1 MDRLH
6 SSMRKRLYSLPQH
19 IGQKASIM
27 GEGEDAD
34 KDTRRKSIR
43 MKPLPSPSST
53 SGGSCKGIGETKTG
67 ESVIMETDIGR
78 PMKTSSNGDC
88 RRFRGSLSSITS
100 RHVHDSDSAEER
112 RLINE
117 GDVTPSEESPPG
129 AIGEGLPDQG
139 AQGASGGGGTQ
150 NDSPD
155 QQAGFI
161 KLDGIE
167 QILPDDE
174 RLYQAGFIHRQLG
187 AMLQPGVNK
196 FSLRMFGSE
205 KAVER
210 EQERVKSAGFW
221 IIHPYSDFRFYWDL
235 TMLLLMVG
243 NLIIIPVGI
252 TFFKDEH
259 TPPWIVFNVVS
270 DTFFLMDLVLN
281 FRTGIVKEDNTEI
294 ILDPQQI
301 KIKYLRSWFVVDFI
315 SSIPVDYIFLIV
327 ETRIDSDFYK
337 TARALRIVRFTKI
350 LSLLRLLRLSRL
362 IRYIHQWEEIFHM
375 TYDLAS
381 AMVRI
386 VNLIGMMLLL
396 CHWDGCLQFL
406 VPMLQD
412 FPADCWVSKNKMVND
427 TWGQQYSY
435 ALFKAMS
442 HMLCIGYGM
451 YPPVGMT
458 DVWLTILSM
467 IVGATCYAMFVGHAT
482 ALIQSLDS
490 SRRQYQEKYKQ
501 VEQYM
506 SFHKLPADMRQR
518 IHDYYEHR
526 YQGKMFDEESILGE
540 LNEPLREE
548 IINFNCRKLVASMP
562 LFANA
567 DPNFVTSML
576 TKLKFEVFQPG
587 DYIIREGT
595 IGKKMYFI
603 QHGVVSV
610 LTKGNKETKLSDG
623 SYFGEIC
630 LLTRGRRT
638 ASVRADTY
646 CRLYSLS
653 VDNFNEVLEEYPMMR
668 RAFETVALDRLDR
681 IGKKNSILQH
691 KVQHD
696 LSSGV
701 LNYQENE
708 IIQQIVQHDRDMA
721 HCAHLM
727 QNAPP
732 QTPPSPTPVIWAPL
746 IQAPLQAAAATT
758 SVAIAL
764 THHPHL
770 PPTLFRPPV
779 SVLGSLKDPPSR
791 LKKFHTFIPSSTAPG
806 SAGDS
811 PSSTPSKL
819 RSGVDMPLLASFRA
833 QQMTAGSGA
842 TGFSQQSSGS
852 GSQSGPSGV
861 VSGCS
866 GGGASAFPFG
876 PYSASGSPSSSM
888 AQLHP
893 QPQHQQS
900 FQSSTPPLSNLFHQ
914 GSTGGST
921 GSGIS
926 GGAVGACGGATGWSP
941 GGAVGG
947 SLEGATGGDTT
958 WAGEDFTT
966 GTTEVTPGGPFGSGG
981 ATGGSLGGISGES
994 MGGLCEV
1001 GTGCGQFAGGA
1012 SGESMGGITCGT
1024 TGEKTRRS
1032 MVEATRGSM
1041 CRASGE
1047 LVAGVAGESLVA
1059 ITPGGSLGRVTGGPV
1074 GIVSRGLIGGV
1085 SEGSLGGPCGG
1096 SHGAFSADS
1105 LIGNPGGLLGRASN
1119 GSTTSHIGGA
1129 SSGPVGGVIGAHV
1142 GRAPVGSHIGGSTAC
1157 SVGGASG
1164 GITAGLISSSRC
1176 QSPISTGSSSPKSV
1190 QLLLSQPPPKPPQVA
1205 PLQQFA
1211 GGGRTNSGLNLFH
1224 SPPHGSPSSNRRQHS
1239 QQPAEGSPSSLSH
1252 FSLTGLQS
1260 GFLPHQ
1266 MSMERSALASLTQ
1279 YGSANASPCLTP
1291 VAPSP
1296 TIQSPV
1302 ASRTFHYSDPSSA
1315 TGSHSS
1321 LLTPQSSLPS
1331 QLPSQ
1336 THTTGRDSPLGRFS
1350 EDLKLLSCSHPS
1362 LPHEVAQALGHQT
1375 PRSSVETGYYP
1386 STFSSPTLVPKPCS
1400 SGPGHMTPPIQT
1412 SPGHPQQTHSPGASP
1427 ALPLRRGSAAYSA
1440 DLETQTVRSKLPS
1453 NL

>member
-43 MKPLPSPSST
+43 MKPLPSPT
-53 SGGSCKGIGETKTG
+53 SGVSCKGIGETKSG
-67 ESVIMETDIGR
+67 ESVIMETDMGR
-78 PMKTSSNGDC
+78 PLKTSSNGDC

-100 RHVHDSDSAEER
+100 RHVHDSDSAEAR
-112 RLINE
+112 RLITE

-129 AIGEGLPDQG
+129 AIGDEQPDEG
-139 AQGASGGGGTQ
+139 AQGASGGAQT
-150 NDSPD
+150 DPPD

-161 KLDGIE
+161 KLDGID
-167 QILPDDE
+167 QILPDDAG
-174 RLYQAGFIHRQLG
+174 LYQAGFIHRQLG

-221 IIHPYSDFRFYWDL
+221 IIHPYSDFSLSKSRFYWDL

-576 TKLKFEVFQPG
+576 TKLRFEVFQPR

-610 LTKGNKETKLSDG
+610 LTKGSKETKLSDG

-779 SVLGSLKDPPSR
+779 SVLSSLKDPSTR
-791 LKKFHTFIPSSTAPG
+791 LRKFQPFVPSSTAPG
-806 SAGDS
+806 SSGDS
-811 PSSTPSKL
+811 LSSTPSKL
-819 RSGVDMPLLASFRA
+819 HSGVDMPLLAAFRA
-833 QQMTAGSGA
+833 HHMT
-842 TGFSQQSSGS
+842 SGS
-852 GSQSGPSGV
+852 GTVGSTRQGSGLGGQRGNNGTGS
-861 VSGCS
+861 VSS
-866 GGGASAFPFG
+866 EGGTNVFPFG
-876 PYSASGSPSSSM
+876 PHSSSGSPSSST

-893 QPQHQQS
+893 QPQYQQP
-900 FQSSTPPLSNLFHQ
+900 FRSSTPPLSNLFHQ
-914 GSTGGST
+914 APVGGST
-921 GSGIS
+921 GSG
-926 GGAVGACGGATGWSP
+926 SP
-941 GGAVGG
+941 L
-947 SLEGATGGDTT
+947 STS
-958 WAGEDFTT
+958 
-966 GTTEVTPGGPFGSGG
+966 P
-981 ATGGSLGGISGES
+981 
-994 MGGLCEV
+994 
-1001 GTGCGQFAGGA
+1001 
-1012 SGESMGGITCGT
+1012 
-1024 TGEKTRRS
+1024 
-1032 MVEATRGSM
+1032 
-1041 CRASGE
+1041 
-1047 LVAGVAGESLVA
+1047 
-1059 ITPGGSLGRVTGGPV
+1059 
-1074 GIVSRGLIGGV
+1074 
-1085 SEGSLGGPCGG
+1085 
-1096 SHGAFSADS
+1096 
-1105 LIGNPGGLLGRASN
+1105 SN
-1119 GSTTSHIGGA
+1119 LM
-1129 SSGPVGGVIGAHV
+1129 SSQILPNQPH
-1142 GRAPVGSHIGGSTAC
+1142 
-1157 SVGGASG
+1157 
-1164 GITAGLISSSRC
+1164 
-1176 QSPISTGSSSPKSV
+1176 PKS
-1190 QLLLSQPPPKPPQVA
+1190 
-1205 PLQQFA
+1205 LQQFA
-1211 GGGRTNSGLNLFH
+1211 GGGRTTSGINLFQ
-1224 SPPHGSPSSNRRQHS
+1224 SPSQGSPSCVRG
-1239 QQPAEGSPSSLSH
+1239 QQTQSPATGSPPSISH
-1252 FSLTGLQS
+1252 FSLAGLQS
-1260 GFLPHQ
+1260 GCLPHQ
-1266 MSMERSALASLTQ
+1266 MSMEKSALASLAQ

-1291 VAPSP
+1291 VARSP
-1296 TIQSPV
+1296 TVQSPV
-1302 ASRTFHYSDPSSA
+1302 GGRTFQYSDPSSIA
-1315 TGSHSS
+1315 GSHSS
-1321 LLTPQSSLPS
+1321 LLMPQSPLLS
-1331 QLPSQ
+1331 QLPSLPQ
-1336 THTTGRDSPLGRFS
+1336 SSGRDSPLAPFS
-1350 EDLKLLSCSHPS
+1350 EDLKGLSSSHPS
-1362 LPHEVAQALGHQT
+1362 LPQEVAQALSHQT
-1375 PRSSVETGYYP
+1375 TCSSVEYYP
-1386 STFSSPTLVPKPCS
+1386 SPFSSPTLVPKPCS
-1400 SGPGHMTPPIQT
+1400 SISGHMTPPKQE
-1412 SPGHPQQTHSPGASP
+1412 SPGNPHLTQSPRSSPVPPPQ
-1427 ALPLRRGSAAYSA
+1427 RGSGAYLS
-1440 DLETQTVRSKLPS
+1440 DLEPQTARSKLPS

>member
-6 SSMRKRLYSLPQH
+6 SSMRKRLYSLPPH

-27 GEGEDAD
+27 GEGDDAD

-43 MKPLPSPSST
+43 MKPLPSPT
-53 SGGSCKGIGETKTG
+53 SGGSCKGIVETKSG

-88 RRFRGSLSSITS
+88 RRFRGSLSSVTS

-112 RLINE
+112 RLITD

-129 AIGEGLPDQG
+129 AIGDGPSDQG
-139 AQGASGGGGTQ
+139 AQGASGGGGAQ
-150 NDSPD
+150 DDSPG
-155 QQAGFI
+155 QQSGFI
-161 KLDGIE
+161 KLDGID

-174 RLYQAGFIHRQLG
+174 RLYQAGFMHRQFG

-412 FPADCWVSKNKMVND
+412 FPPDCWVSKNKMVND

-721 HCAHLM
+721 HCAHLL
-727 QNAPP
+727 QNAPL

-746 IQAPLQAAAATT
+746 IQAPLQAAATTT

-770 PPTLFRPPV
+770 PSSLFRPPV

-791 LKKFHTFIPSSTAPG
+791 LKKFQTFVPSSTATG
-806 SAGDS
+806 SALDS

-819 RSGVDMPLLASFRA
+819 LTGVDMPLLTSFRA
-833 QQMTAGSGA
+833 QHVKSVSGA
-842 TGFSQQSSGS
+842 TGSSQQVSGSRGQQGPSRSGS
-852 GSQSGPSGV
+852 G
-861 VSGCS
+861 
-866 GGGASAFPFG
+866 
-876 PYSASGSPSSSM
+876 
-888 AQLHP
+888 
-893 QPQHQQS
+893 
-900 FQSSTPPLSNLFHQ
+900 
-914 GSTGGST
+914 
-921 GSGIS
+921 
-926 GGAVGACGGATGWSP
+926 
-941 GGAVGG
+941 
-947 SLEGATGGDTT
+947 
-958 WAGEDFTT
+958 
-966 GTTEVTPGGPFGSGG
+966 
-981 ATGGSLGGISGES
+981 
-994 MGGLCEV
+994 
-1001 GTGCGQFAGGA
+1001 
-1012 SGESMGGITCGT
+1012 
-1024 TGEKTRRS
+1024 
-1032 MVEATRGSM
+1032 
-1041 CRASGE
+1041 
-1047 LVAGVAGESLVA
+1047 
-1059 ITPGGSLGRVTGGPV
+1059 
-1074 GIVSRGLIGGV
+1074 
-1085 SEGSLGGPCGG
+1085 
-1096 SHGAFSADS
+1096 
-1105 LIGNPGGLLGRASN
+1105 
-1119 GSTTSHIGGA
+1119 
-1129 SSGPVGGVIGAHV
+1129 
-1142 GRAPVGSHIGGSTAC
+1142 
-1157 SVGGASG
+1157 SG
-1164 GITAGLISSSRC
+1164 GITAGLISSPRC
-1176 QSPISTGSSSPKSV
+1176 QSPISTGSSSPMPG
-1190 QLLLSQPPPKPPQVA
+1190 QLLHSQPPPKPPQVA

-1211 GGGRTNSGLNLFH
+1211 GGGRTTSGLNLFH
-1224 SPPHGSPSSNRRQHS
+1224 SPPQGSPSSSRGQHS

-1252 FSLTGLQS
+1252 FTLSGLQS

-1266 MSMERSALASLTQ
+1266 ISLERSALASLAQ

-1296 TIQSPV
+1296 TSQSPL
-1302 ASRTFHYSDPSSA
+1302 AGRTFHYSDPSST

-1321 LLTPQSSLPS
+1321 LLMPQSSLPS
-1331 QLPSQ
+1331 QLPNQ
-1336 THTTGRDSPLGRFS
+1336 PHTTGRDSPLGRFS
-1350 EDLKLLSCSHPS
+1350 EDLKLLSSSHPS
-1362 LPHEVAQALGHQT
+1362 LPQEMAQAFGHQT
-1375 PRSSVETGYYP
+1375 PHSPLETGYYP
-1386 STFSSPTLVPKPCS
+1386 SPFSSPTLVPKPCS
-1400 SGPGHMTPPIQT
+1400 SVPGRMTPPIKT
-1412 SPGHPQQTHSPGASP
+1412 TPGHPHQTPRPPDQSQEASSD
-1427 ALPLRRGSAAYSA
+1427 LLLRRASAAYSS
-1440 DLETQTVRSKLPS
+1440 DLEPQTVRSKLPS

>member
-1 MDRLH
+1 
-6 SSMRKRLYSLPQH
+6 
-19 IGQKASIM
+19 
-27 GEGEDAD
+27 
-34 KDTRRKSIR
+34 
-43 MKPLPSPSST
+43 
-53 SGGSCKGIGETKTG
+53 
-67 ESVIMETDIGR
+67 
-78 PMKTSSNGDC
+78 
-88 RRFRGSLSSITS
+88 
-100 RHVHDSDSAEER
+100 
-112 RLINE
+112 
-117 GDVTPSEESPPG
+117 
-129 AIGEGLPDQG
+129 
-139 AQGASGGGGTQ
+139 
-150 NDSPD
+150 
-155 QQAGFI
+155 
-161 KLDGIE
+161 
-167 QILPDDE
+167 
-174 RLYQAGFIHRQLG
+174 
-187 AMLQPGVNK
+187 
-196 FSLRMFGSE
+196 
-205 KAVER
+205 
-210 EQERVKSAGFW
+210 
-221 IIHPYSDFRFYWDL
+221 
-235 TMLLLMVG
+235 MLLLMVG

-727 QNAPP
+727 QNPPP

-791 LKKFHTFIPSSTAPG
+791 LKKFHPFVPSSTAPG

-811 PSSTPSKL
+811 PTGTPSKM
-819 RSGVDMPLLASFRA
+819 RTGVDMSLLASFRA
-833 QQMTAGSGA
+833 QHMTSGSGA
-842 TGFSQQSSGS
+842 TGSSQNASASGGQCGPSGAGS
-852 GSQSGPSGV
+852 GS
-861 VSGCS
+861 S
-866 GGGASAFPFG
+866 GGGASVFPFE
-876 PYSASGSPSSSM
+876 PYSSSGSPTSSM

-893 QPQHQQS
+893 QPQHQQP
-900 FQSSTPPLSNLFHQ
+900 FRSSTPPLSNLFHQ
-914 GSTGGST
+914 GSIGGST
-921 GSGIS
+921 GSGLS
-926 GGAVGACGGATGWSP
+926 GGAVGACGGATGWSS

-947 SLEGATGGDTT
+947 SAEGATGGDTA

-966 GTTEVTPGGPFGSGG
+966 GVTEVTPGGHFGLGG
-981 ATGGSLGGISGES
+981 ATGGSVGGISGETV
-994 MGGLCEV
+994 GGLAEGYMGAACVRLGSGASGGSVV
-1001 GTGCGQFAGGA
+1001 GTVCGSIQDTARRSIGGA
-1012 SGESMGGITCGT
+1012 SRGSIGRVSVGSVGGSSRESLVTT
-1024 TGEKTRRS
+1024 TGELLGKAS
-1032 MVEATRGSM
+1032 DGSVGVV
-1041 CRASGE
+1041 SGGTSGGTFG
-1047 LVAGVAGESLVA
+1047 GVCGDSAVGN
-1059 ITPGGSLGRVTGGPV
+1059 PGGSLR
-1074 GIVSRGLIGGV
+1074 
-1085 SEGSLGGPCGG
+1085 
-1096 SHGAFSADS
+1096 
-1105 LIGNPGGLLGRASN
+1105 RASG
-1119 GSTTSHIGGA
+1119 GSTTSHIGGG
-1129 SSGPVGGVIGAHV
+1129 SSGPGGGVIGGHT
-1142 GRAPVGSHIGGSTAC
+1142 GRSTIVGSHIAGAAAGSCT
-1157 SVGGASG
+1157 GATG

-1176 QSPISTGSSSPKSV
+1176 QSPISTGSSSPLLS
-1190 QLLLSQPPPKPPQVA
+1190 QLLHNQPPPKPPQVA

-1211 GGGRTNSGLNLFH
+1211 GGGRTTIFQSPLQG
-1224 SPPHGSPSSNRRQHS
+1224 SPPSSRGQHS

-1252 FSLTGLQS
+1252 FGLAGLQS
-1260 GFLPHQ
+1260 GCLPHQ
-1266 MSMERSALASLTQ
+1266 MSLERSALASLAQ

-1302 ASRTFHYSDPSSA
+1302 AGRTFHYSDPSSVA
-1315 TGSHSS
+1315 GSHSS
-1321 LLTPQSSLPS
+1321 LLMPLSSLPS

-1336 THTTGRDSPLGRFS
+1336 PHTAGRDSPLGRFS
-1350 EDLKLLSCSHPS
+1350 EDLKLLSSSHPS
-1362 LPHEVAQALGHQT
+1362 LHQEVAQTQT
-1375 PRSSVETGYYP
+1375 ACSFVETRYYP
-1386 STFSSPTLVPKPCS
+1386 SPFSSPTLVPKPCS
-1400 SGPGHMTPPIQT
+1400 TVPGHMTPPIHM
-1412 SPGHPQQTHSPGASP
+1412 SPGHLHKTQSPGPSP
-1427 ALPLRRGSAAYSA
+1427 ALPPRRGSAAYSS
-1440 DLETQTVRSKLPS
+1440 DVEPQTVRSKLPS

>member
-19 IGQKASIM
+19 IGHKASIM

-43 MKPLPSPSST
+43 MKPLPSPT
-53 SGGSCKGIGETKTG
+53 SGGSCKAITETKSG

-78 PMKTSSNGDC
+78 PLKTSSNGDC

-100 RHVHDSDSAEER
+100 RHVHDPESAEER
-112 RLINE
+112 RLITE
-117 GDVTPSEESPPG
+117 GDVTPSEESPG
-129 AIGEGLPDQG
+129 AIGDGPPDQS
-139 AQGASGGGGTQ
+139 AQAASGGGDSGAH
-150 NDSPD
+150 NDSPE
-155 QQAGFI
+155 QQPGFV
-161 KLDGIE
+161 KLDAMD
-167 QILPDDE
+167 QILPDDD
-174 RLYQAGFIHRQLG
+174 RLYQSGFMHRQFG

-301 KIKYLRSWFVVDFI
+301 KVKYLKSWFAVDFI

-412 FPADCWVSKNKMVND
+412 FPADCWVAKNKMVND

-467 IVGATCYAMFVGHAT
+467 IVGATCYAMFEGHAT

-490 SRRQYQEKYKQ
+490 SRRQYQEKASRKLYKQ

-721 HCAHLM
+721 HCAHLL

-732 QTPPSPTPVIWAPL
+732 QSPPSPTPVIWAPL

-779 SVLGSLKDPPSR
+779 SVLGSLKDPPNR
-791 LKKFHTFIPSSTAPG
+791 LKKLNTFVASSTAPG
-806 SAGDS
+806 SEGDS
-811 PSSTPSKL
+811 PPGTPS
-819 RSGVDMPLLASFRA
+819 RVRNDVDMPLLAAFRA
-833 QQMTAGSGA
+833 QHMMSNLGGTSANPTASDSG
-842 TGFSQQSSGS
+842 GHRGPSGS
-852 GSQSGPSGV
+852 GSGS
-861 VSGCS
+861 S
-866 GGGASAFPFG
+866 GGGASAYAFG
-876 PYSASGSPSSSM
+876 QYSMFGSPSSST

-893 QPQHQQS
+893 QPQRQQS
-900 FQSSTPPLSNLFHQ
+900 FRSNTPPLSNLFHQ
-914 GSTGGST
+914 GSISGST
-921 GSGIS
+921 GSGLS
-926 GGAVGACGGATGWSP
+926 GGAAGACGGIAGWTPS
-941 GGAVGG
+941 GAVGG
-947 SLEGATGGDTT
+947 SVEGTTGGDAV
-958 WAGEDFTT
+958 W
-966 GTTEVTPGGPFGSGG
+966 TTEDLIAKETPSLGHYVLGG
-981 ATGGSLGGISGES
+981 ASAGPIETSGES
-994 MGGLCEV
+994 LGMPEGKALYVTTRPERSSGSQGG
-1001 GTGCGQFAGGA
+1001 F
-1012 SGESMGGITCGT
+1012 TCGPV
-1024 TGEKTRRS
+1024 GEFAKVPLNVS
-1032 MVEATRGSM
+1032 SK
-1041 CRASGE
+1041 AS
-1047 LVAGVAGESLVA
+1047 LASNN
-1059 ITPGGSLGRVTGGPV
+1059 GGSLGRVSIGPMGLASGGFPAGMVSGESMV
-1074 GIVSRGLIGGV
+1074 GS
-1085 SEGSLGGPCGG
+1085 
-1096 SHGAFSADS
+1096 
-1105 LIGNPGGLLGRASN
+1105 LGRASG
-1119 GSTTSHIGGA
+1119 GSICTHVGGNMVGAGQTGKVQGTSGSSVTCSVTVT
-1129 SSGPVGGVIGAHV
+1129 SSGVTH
-1142 GRAPVGSHIGGSTAC
+1142 
-1157 SVGGASG
+1157 
-1164 GITAGLISSSRC
+1164 GLIPSRC
-1176 QSPISTGSSSPKSV
+1176 QSPVSTGSSNPISS
-1190 QLLLSQPPPKPPQVA
+1190 QLSHCQPLPKPPQVA
-1205 PLQQFA
+1205 PLHQLPTL
-1211 GGGRTNSGLNLFH
+1211 GRTTSGLNLFN
-1224 SPPHGSPSSNRRQHS
+1224 SPPNGSPSSNRGLHS
-1239 QQPAEGSPSSLSH
+1239 HPPLDGSPSSLSH
-1252 FSLTGLQS
+1252 FNLAGLQS
-1260 GFLPHQ
+1260 GLLPHQ
-1266 MSMERSALASLTQ
+1266 MSQEKSALASLAQ

-1302 ASRTFHYSDPSSA
+1302 SGRTFHYSDPSSA
-1315 TGSHSS
+1315 MGSHSS
-1321 LLTPQSSLPS
+1321 LLMPQSLSS
-1331 QLPSQ
+1331 QHSNQP
-1336 THTTGRDSPLGRFS
+1336 HMPGRESPLGRFS
-1350 EDLKLLSCSHPS
+1350 EDLKILSSSHPS
-1362 LPHEVAQALGHQT
+1362 LPQEVAQVCDQRT
-1375 PRSSVETGYYP
+1375 TRSSFDTGYFP
-1386 STFSSPTLVPKPCS
+1386 SPFSSPTLVPKPCS
-1400 SGPGHMTPPIQT
+1400 TVPGGHVTPPLQT
-1412 SPGHPQQTHSPGASP
+1412 SPGPSHQSPSPGAFP
-1427 ALPLRRGSAAYSA
+1427 AVPPRRGSAAFPS
-1440 DLETQTVRSKLPS
+1440 DLEPQTVRSKLPS

>member
-1 MDRLH
+1 MDRVH
-6 SSMRKRLYSLPQH
+6 SSVRERLYSLPHQFGH
-19 IGQKASIM
+19 KGALTRD
-27 GEGEDAD
+27 GED
-34 KDTRRKSIR
+34 KDTRRKSVK
-43 MKPLPSPSST
+43 MKHLPSPSSMGST
-53 SGGSCKGIGETKTG
+53 KCVSQAKSGDA
-67 ESVIMETDIGR
+67 ETDVGR
-78 PMKTSSNGDC
+78 PFRTNVNGDC

-100 RHVHDSDSAEER
+100 RHAPDADLAEQR
-112 RLINE
+112 RLITK
-117 GDVTPSEESPPG
+117 GDASPEDDGPLEQPGSGES
-129 AIGEGLPDQG
+129 QG
-139 AQGASGGGGTQ
+139 AQGGRSEEG
-150 NDSPD
+150 
-155 QQAGFI
+155 QQASSEEQSSFI
-161 KLDGIE
+161 KLEGID
-167 QILPDDE
+167 QIVPDDE
-174 RLYQAGFIHRQLG
+174 RLYQAGFMHRQFG

-210 EQERVKSAGFW
+210 EQQRVKSAGFW

-235 TMLLLMVG
+235 IMLLLMVG

-259 TPPWIVFNVVS
+259 TPAWIVFNVVS
-270 DTFFLMDLVLN
+270 DTFFLVDLVLN
-281 FRTGIVKEDNTEI
+281 FRTGIVKEDSTEI

-301 KIKYLRSWFVVDFI
+301 KVRYLRSWFAVDFI

-412 FPADCWVSKNKMVND
+412 FPSDCWVSKNKMVND

-548 IINFNCRKLVASMP
+548 IISFNCRKLVATMP

-576 TKLKFEVFQPG
+576 TKLRFEVFQPG

-595 IGKKMYFI
+595 VGKKMYFI
-603 QHGVVSV
+603 QHGVLTV
-610 LTKGNKETKLSDG
+610 LTKGSKETKISDG

-653 VDNFNEVLEEYPMMR
+653 VDHFNEVLEEYPMMR

-681 IGKKNSILQH
+681 IGKRNSVLQH
-691 KVQHD
+691 KVQRD

-721 HCAHLM
+721 HCAHLI
-727 QNAPP
+727 
-732 QTPPSPTPVIWAPL
+732 QTPPPAPHPAPTPSSHTPVIWAPL

-764 THHPHL
+764 TRHPHL
-770 PPTLFRPPV
+770 PHTLFRPPV
-779 SVLGSLKDPPSR
+779 PLLGTLKDRPGYVKRFPTALSGTAAFGGNLSTSSQFSSCIETPILDTLR
-791 LKKFHTFIPSSTAPG
+791 SERSSTSIP
-806 SAGDS
+806 
-811 PSSTPSKL
+811 PP
-819 RSGVDMPLLASFRA
+819 
-833 QQMTAGSGA
+833 
-842 TGFSQQSSGS
+842 
-852 GSQSGPSGV
+852 
-861 VSGCS
+861 
-866 GGGASAFPFG
+866 
-876 PYSASGSPSSSM
+876 PSSSSLPSTITTTITTTTSSITESSIYPHRPLASKDFSV
-888 AQLHP
+888 AQLHS
-893 QPQHQQS
+893 QPQLPQTS
-900 FQSSTPPLSNLFHQ
+900 FPSIAASL
-914 GSTGGST
+914 
-921 GSGIS
+921 
-926 GGAVGACGGATGWSP
+926 P
-941 GGAVGG
+941 GFYQGAVGG
-947 SLEGATGGDTT
+947 EAVQLAIPSASTL
-958 WAGEDFTT
+958 
-966 GTTEVTPGGPFGSGG
+966 TPLIVHSVSPILTQLQS
-981 ATGGSLGGISGES
+981 A
-994 MGGLCEV
+994 
-1001 GTGCGQFAGGA
+1001 QP
-1012 SGESMGGITCGT
+1012 
-1024 TGEKTRRS
+1024 
-1032 MVEATRGSM
+1032 
-1041 CRASGE
+1041 
-1047 LVAGVAGESLVA
+1047 
-1059 ITPGGSLGRVTGGPV
+1059 TPQPSK
-1074 GIVSRGLIGGV
+1074 
-1085 SEGSLGGPCGG
+1085 
-1096 SHGAFSADS
+1096 
-1105 LIGNPGGLLGRASN
+1105 
-1119 GSTTSHIGGA
+1119 
-1129 SSGPVGGVIGAHV
+1129 
-1142 GRAPVGSHIGGSTAC
+1142 
-1157 SVGGASG
+1157 
-1164 GITAGLISSSRC
+1164 SSSDLNKVKGTAS
-1176 QSPISTGSSSPKSV
+1176 QSPIMESPVHSKSILEQISSVPSQHPQSDLQPDV
-1190 QLLLSQPPPKPPQVA
+1190 LTQLSQEP
-1205 PLQQFA
+1205 
-1211 GGGRTNSGLNLFH
+1211 
-1224 SPPHGSPSSNRRQHS
+1224 
-1239 QQPAEGSPSSLSH
+1239 
-1252 FSLTGLQS
+1252 
-1260 GFLPHQ
+1260 
-1266 MSMERSALASLTQ
+1266 SALASLAQ
-1279 YGSANASPCLTP
+1279 YGSGNVSPCSTPSAWSPTCQSPTVEKIRMSMHSHPASIFGSQSSILTP
-1291 VAPSP
+1291 QTLHP
-1296 TIQSPV
+1296 
-1302 ASRTFHYSDPSSA
+1302 PSSQPRERG
-1315 TGSHSS
+1315 GSLVDLPSQDLSTISMSLPTPGLPEKSKPVGRGPQPPDLFHHRGSASS
-1321 LLTPQSSLPS
+1321 LLPLPS
-1331 QLPSQ
+1331 PPPVIKPFSSIPGHVVLSRQ
-1336 THTTGRDSPLGRFS
+1336 TSKLSIAQTGSSGGSPVHGSSDRS
-1350 EDLKLLSCSHPS
+1350 TPGTPS
-1362 LPHEVAQALGHQT
+1362 L
-1375 PRSSVETGYYP
+1375 
-1386 STFSSPTLVPKPCS
+1386 
-1400 SGPGHMTPPIQT
+1400 
-1412 SPGHPQQTHSPGASP
+1412 HP
-1427 ALPLRRGSAAYSA
+1427 
-1440 DLETQTVRSKLPS
+1440 KLPS

>member
-1 MDRLH
+1 
-6 SSMRKRLYSLPQH
+6 
-19 IGQKASIM
+19 M

-43 MKPLPSPSST
+43 MKPLPSPSPT
-53 SGGSCKGIGETKTG
+53 SGGSCKGIGETKSG
-67 ESVIMETDIGR
+67 ECVIMETDIGR

-112 RLINE
+112 RLITE

-129 AIGEGLPDQG
+129 AIGDGQPDQG
-139 AQGASGGGGTQ
+139 AQGASGGGGGGAQ
-150 NDSPD
+150 NESPD
-155 QQAGFI
+155 QQSGFI
-161 KLDGIE
+161 KLDGID

-301 KIKYLRSWFVVDFI
+301 KVKYLRSWFVVDFI

-721 HCAHLM
+721 TCAHLL

-791 LKKFHTFIPSSTAPG
+791 FKKFHTFAPSSTVPG
-806 SAGDS
+806 SAGNS

-819 RSGVDMPLLASFRA
+819 RTGVDMPLLASFRA
-833 QQMTAGSGA
+833 QHMASGSASAGSSQQASGGGVERGPGGAGSG
-842 TGFSQQSSGS
+842 SSGAV
-852 GSQSGPSGV
+852 PSV
-861 VSGCS
+861 
-866 GGGASAFPFG
+866 FPFS
-876 PYSASGSPSSSM
+876 PYSSSGSPSSSM

-893 QPQHQQS
+893 QPQHQQP
-900 FQSSTPPLSNLFHQ
+900 FRSSTPPLSNLFHQ
-914 GSTGGST
+914 DAISGST
-921 GSGIS
+921 GSGLS
-926 GGAVGACGGATGWSP
+926 GGAVGACGGAAGWSS

-947 SLEGATGGDTT
+947 SFEGATGGDAA

-966 GTTEVTPGGPFGSGG
+966 GVTEVSPRGSFGLGGTAGGSVAGISGETIGTSNEGLIGAACSKVASGASGG
-981 ATGGSLGGISGES
+981 AGVGVSCGSVSDIARRSKEGASRGSIRRTSGGQSAGESFRGITTGGSLGMTSD
-994 MGGLCEV
+994 
-1001 GTGCGQFAGGA
+1001 GCSGA
-1012 SGESMGGITCGT
+1012 SCGT
-1024 TGEKTRRS
+1024 FEGLSGDLTGRN
-1032 MVEATRGSM
+1032 
-1041 CRASGE
+1041 
-1047 LVAGVAGESLVA
+1047 
-1059 ITPGGSLGRVTGGPV
+1059 PGGSLGR
-1074 GIVSRGLIGGV
+1074 
-1085 SEGSLGGPCGG
+1085 
-1096 SHGAFSADS
+1096 
-1105 LIGNPGGLLGRASN
+1105 ASS
-1119 GSTTSHIGGA
+1119 GSTTSHIAGG
-1129 SSGPVGGVIGAHV
+1129 SSGPGGGAIG
-1142 GRAPVGSHIGGSTAC
+1142 GQISRPIGGTGGSHIAGSTASQ
-1157 SVGGASG
+1157 SVGASG
-1164 GITAGLISSSRC
+1164 GFTAGLISSSRC
-1176 QSPISTGSSSPKSV
+1176 QSPISTGSSSPLPG
-1190 QLLLSQPPPKPPQVA
+1190 QHLPNQPPPKPPQVA

-1211 GGGRTNSGLNLFH
+1211 GGGRTTPGLNLFQ
-1224 SPPHGSPSSNRRQHS
+1224 SPPHGSPSSSRGQHT
-1239 QQPAEGSPSSLSH
+1239 QPPAEGSPSSLSQ
-1252 FSLTGLQS
+1252 FSLAGLQS
-1260 GFLPHQ
+1260 GCLPHQ
-1266 MSMERSALASLTQ
+1266 MSLERSALASLAQ

-1302 ASRTFHYSDPSSA
+1302 TGRTFHYGDPSSA

-1321 LLTPQSSLPS
+1321 LLMPQSSLPS

-1336 THTTGRDSPLGRFS
+1336 PHTAGRESPLGRFS
-1350 EDLKLLSCSHPS
+1350 EDLKLLSSSHPS
-1362 LPHEVAQALGHQT
+1362 LPQEVAQALGHQT
-1375 PRSSVETGYYP
+1375 PHSSVETGFCP
-1386 STFSSPTLVPKPCS
+1386 SPFSSPTLVPKPCS
-1400 SGPGHMTPPIQT
+1400 SVPGHMTPPIQM
-1412 SPGHPQQTHSPGASP
+1412 SPGHSHQTRSPGASP
-1427 ALPLRRGSAAYSA
+1427 ALPLRRGSAAYSS
-1440 DLETQTVRSKLPS
+1440 DLEPQTVRSKLPS

>member
-43 MKPLPSPSST
+43 MKPLPSPSPT
-53 SGGSCKGIGETKTG
+53 SGGSCKGIGETKSG

-112 RLINE
+112 RLITE

-129 AIGEGLPDQG
+129 AIGDGQPDQG
-139 AQGASGGGGTQ
+139 AQGASGGGGGGGGGGAQ
-150 NDSPD
+150 NDSQD
-155 QQAGFI
+155 QQSGFI
-161 KLDGIE
+161 KLDGID

-721 HCAHLM
+721 HCAHLL

-779 SVLGSLKDPPSR
+779 SVLGSLKEPPSR
-791 LKKFHTFIPSSTAPG
+791 LKKFHTFVPSSTAPG

-819 RSGVDMPLLASFRA
+819 RTGVDMPLLASFRA
-833 QQMTAGSGA
+833 QHMSSGSGA
-842 TGFSQQSSGS
+842 TGSSQHASGS
-852 GSQSGPSGV
+852 
-861 VSGCS
+861 
-866 GGGASAFPFG
+866 
-876 PYSASGSPSSSM
+876 SPSSS
-888 AQLHP
+888 
-893 QPQHQQS
+893 
-900 FQSSTPPLSNLFHQ
+900 
-914 GSTGGST
+914 
-921 GSGIS
+921 
-926 GGAVGACGGATGWSP
+926 
-941 GGAVGG
+941 
-947 SLEGATGGDTT
+947 
-958 WAGEDFTT
+958 
-966 GTTEVTPGGPFGSGG
+966 
-981 ATGGSLGGISGES
+981 
-994 MGGLCEV
+994 
-1001 GTGCGQFAGGA
+1001 
-1012 SGESMGGITCGT
+1012 
-1024 TGEKTRRS
+1024 
-1032 MVEATRGSM
+1032 RG
-1041 CRASGE
+1041 
-1047 LVAGVAGESLVA
+1047 
-1059 ITPGGSLGRVTGGPV
+1059 
-1074 GIVSRGLIGGV
+1074 
-1085 SEGSLGGPCGG
+1085 
-1096 SHGAFSADS
+1096 
-1105 LIGNPGGLLGRASN
+1105 
-1119 GSTTSHIGGA
+1119 
-1129 SSGPVGGVIGAHV
+1129 
-1142 GRAPVGSHIGGSTAC
+1142 
-1157 SVGGASG
+1157 
-1164 GITAGLISSSRC
+1164 
-1176 QSPISTGSSSPKSV
+1176 
-1190 QLLLSQPPPKPPQVA
+1190 
-1205 PLQQFA
+1205 
-1211 GGGRTNSGLNLFH
+1211 
-1224 SPPHGSPSSNRRQHS
+1224 QHS

-1252 FSLTGLQS
+1252 FTLGGLQS
-1260 GFLPHQ
+1260 GCLPHQ
-1266 MSMERSALASLTQ
+1266 MSLERSALASLAQ

-1302 ASRTFHYSDPSSA
+1302 TGRTFHYSDPSSA

-1321 LLTPQSSLPS
+1321 LLMPQSSLPS

-1336 THTTGRDSPLGRFS
+1336 PHTTGRDSPLGRFS
-1350 EDLKLLSCSHPS
+1350 EDLKLLSSSHPS
-1362 LPHEVAQALGHQT
+1362 LPQEVAQALGHQT
-1375 PRSSVETGYYP
+1375 PRSSVEPGYYSSP
-1386 STFSSPTLVPKPCS
+1386 FSSPTLVPKPCS
-1400 SGPGHMTPPIQT
+1400 TVPGHMTPPTQM
-1412 SPGHPQQTHSPGASP
+1412 SPGHAHKTQSPGASP
-1427 ALPLRRGSAAYSA
+1427 ALSLQRGSAGYSP

>member
-1 MDRLH
+1 MH
-6 SSMRKRLYSLPQH
+6 SQGDNMFLLSLVTPPESRV
-19 IGQKASIM
+19 GCGSVPTDSKMS
-27 GEGEDAD
+27 GF
-34 KDTRRKSIR
+34 
-43 MKPLPSPSST
+43 PSS
-53 SGGSCKGIGETKTG
+53 S
-67 ESVIMETDIGR
+67 
-78 PMKTSSNGDC
+78 
-88 RRFRGSLSSITS
+88 
-100 RHVHDSDSAEER
+100 
-112 RLINE
+112 
-117 GDVTPSEESPPG
+117 
-129 AIGEGLPDQG
+129 
-139 AQGASGGGGTQ
+139 
-150 NDSPD
+150 
-155 QQAGFI
+155 
-161 KLDGIE
+161 
-167 QILPDDE
+167 
-174 RLYQAGFIHRQLG
+174 
-187 AMLQPGVNK
+187 
-196 FSLRMFGSE
+196 
-205 KAVER
+205 
-210 EQERVKSAGFW
+210 
-221 IIHPYSDFRFYWDL
+221 RFYWDL

-362 IRYIHQWEEIFHM
+362 IRYIHQWEE
-375 TYDLAS
+375 
-381 AMVRI
+381 
-386 VNLIGMMLLL
+386 
-396 CHWDGCLQFL
+396 
-406 VPMLQD
+406 
-412 FPADCWVSKNKMVND
+412 ND

-576 TKLKFEVFQPG
+576 TKLRFEVFQPG

-681 IGKKNSILQH
+681 IGKKKNSILQH

-779 SVLGSLKDPPSR
+779 SVLGSLKDPSNR
-791 LKKFHTFIPSSTAPG
+791 LKKFHAFVPPSTAPG

-819 RSGVDMPLLASFRA
+819 RGGVDMPLLAAFRA
-833 QQMTAGSGA
+833 QHMTSGTGA
-842 TGFSQQSSGS
+842 TGSSQQASSSGD
-852 GSQSGPSGV
+852 QRGPSGAG
-861 VSGCS
+861 SS

-876 PYSASGSPSSSM
+876 PFSSSGSPSSSL

-893 QPQHQQS
+893 QPQHQQP
-900 FQSSTPPLSNLFHQ
+900 FRSSTPPLSNLFHQ

-926 GGAVGACGGATGWSP
+926 GGAVGACGGATGWSS

-947 SLEGATGGDTT
+947 SVEGATGGDTS

-966 GTTEVTPGGPFGSGG
+966 GTTEVTPGGHFGLGG
-981 ATGGSLGGISGES
+981 AGDGSVVEISGES
-994 MGGLCEV
+994 MGGISE
-1001 GTGCGQFAGGA
+1001 GSMGAACGRLAGGA
-1012 SGESMGGITCGT
+1012 SGVSVGGVTCGPM
-1024 TGEKTRRS
+1024 GDVSRRS
-1032 MVEATRGSM
+1032 IRRTSRGSM
-1041 CRASGE
+1041 GRAS
-1047 LVAGVAGESLVA
+1047 AGSVGGSSGESLVVVTTSGSLGRA
-1059 ITPGGSLGRVTGGPV
+1059 SGGSMGVFSGGLTVGSSGVTLGGVSGDSTVLNPGGSLGRASVGSVTSHLGGGSSGPGGGVTGG
-1074 GIVSRGLIGGV
+1074 
-1085 SEGSLGGPCGG
+1085 
-1096 SHGAFSADS
+1096 
-1105 LIGNPGGLLGRASN
+1105 
-1119 GSTTSHIGGA
+1119 HIGRVAGGA
-1129 SSGPVGGVIGAHV
+1129 A
-1142 GRAPVGSHIGGSTAC
+1142 GSHIGGSTAC
-1157 SVGGASG
+1157 PAGGTSG

-1176 QSPISTGSSSPKSV
+1176 QSPISTGSSSPMPGQFV
-1190 QLLLSQPPPKPPQVA
+1190 HSQPPPKPPQVT

-1211 GGGRTNSGLNLFH
+1211 GGGRTTSGLNLFH
-1224 SPPHGSPSSNRRQHS
+1224 SPSQGSPSSCRGQHS

-1252 FSLTGLQS
+1252 FSLAGLQP
-1260 GFLPHQ
+1260 GLLPHQ
-1266 MSMERSALASLTQ
+1266 MSLERSALASLAQ

-1296 TIQSPV
+1296 TVQSPV
-1302 ASRTFHYSDPSSA
+1302 AGRTFHYSDPSSA

-1321 LLTPQSSLPS
+1321 LLMPQSSFSSQFPS
-1331 QLPSQ
+1331 QP
-1336 THTTGRDSPLGRFS
+1336 HPTGRDSPLGRFS
-1350 EDLKLLSCSHPS
+1350 EDLKLLSSSHPS
-1362 LPHEVAQALGHQT
+1362 LPQEVAQALGHHT

-1386 STFSSPTLVPKPCS
+1386 SPFSSPTLVPKPCS
-1400 SGPGHMTPPIQT
+1400 SVPGHMTPPIQV
-1412 SPGHPQQTHSPGASP
+1412 SPGHPHQTQSPGASP
-1427 ALPLRRGSAAYSA
+1427 ALPLRRGSAAHSS
-1440 DLETQTVRSKLPS
+1440 DLEPQTVRSKLPS